1 MHIFHRFT
9 LKLSNK
15 FILSVEMCALLKVA
29 LILTILVIFCQK
41 TRLYFLPH
49 GVELNHTHICIPRW
63 VLHNTPLTFC
73 TLFNPNVN
81 FHILR
86 YGSSACISVSGGHI
100 GFDCSYL
107 MPSNWDVHL
116 GFFSSLG
123 TYLAIEKQKLP
134 QLKNVYRT

>member
-1 MHIFHRFT
+1 MHI
-9 LKLSNK
+9 LSIK
-15 FILSVEMCALLKVA
+15 IGALLNLAQFWPFFDKK
-29 LILTILVIFCQK
+29 FGPN
-41 TRLYFLPH
+41 FPPPP
-49 GVELNHTHICIPRW
+49 GVEVNQTHFCIPLW
-63 VLHNTPLTFC
+63 VLYNTPLK
-73 TLFNPNVN
+73 LFALSTSKIN